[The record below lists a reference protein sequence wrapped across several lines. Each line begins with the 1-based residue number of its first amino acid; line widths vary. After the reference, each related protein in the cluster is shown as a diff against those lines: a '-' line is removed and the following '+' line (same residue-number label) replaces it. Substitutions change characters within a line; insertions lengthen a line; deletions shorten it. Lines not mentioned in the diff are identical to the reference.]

1 MTTTRRTFLK
11 SIGILGGGLV
21 LREIVPSWMPR
32 LSFAED
38 GISGDVIVNIFLR
51 GGADALNM
59 VAPFGDEDYYIARPT
74 LALARPDSR
83 SGNAVLPLNDFFGL
97 NPDMSALHDLITSG
111 HMTAI
116 HAVGAPHISRSHF
129 EAMDLIER
137 GTDGHD
143 GANTGWLGRYLSQ
156 TISESDTALRA
167 IGWGDSLQTSLMGYI
182 PATAL
187 RSITDYHLANE
198 DPQAFQMAMSQL
210 YQSDEVLEQSAQS
223 TINTLDLI
231 EQIHV
236 DDYEPANDA
245 VYYETDFGRALKQT
259 AALIKAD
266 AGLEVSCIDMGGYDT
281 HIAQGSTINTGVGS
295 FPLLVKELADNVR
308 AFHDD
313 LLEYRDRVTVIV
325 MSEFGR
331 RVQENGAGGTDHGH
345 GGVMFV
351 MSPDLQATNVH
362 GDWPGINTRFLDNGD
377 LAITTDYRDVLSSI
391 MLQRTGITDV
401 SAIFP
406 DYQYRPTNLY

>member
-1 MTTTRRTFLK
+1 MTTRRSFLK

-21 LREIVPSWMPR
+21 LREIIPSWMPR
-32 LSFAED
+32 LSFAQD
-38 GISGDVIVNIFLR
+38 GVSGDVIVTIFLR
-51 GGADALNM
+51 GGADALNII
-59 VAPFGDEDYYIARPT
+59 APFADEDYYRARPT

-83 SGNAVLPLNDFFGL
+83 SSSAVLPLDDFFGL
-97 NPDMSALHDLITSG
+97 NPDMSAMHELITAG
-111 HMTAI
+111 RMTAI

-137 GTDGHD
+137 GTDGQD

-156 TISESDTALRA
+156 TISESDSALRA

-198 DPQAFQMAMSQL
+198 NPQAFQSAMSQL

-223 TINTLDLI
+223 TLDTLELI
-231 EQIHV
+231 DQIHV
-236 DDYEPANDA
+236 DAYEPANDA
-245 VYYETDFGRALKQT
+245 VYYETDLGRALKQT

-281 HIAQGSTINTGVGS
+281 HIAQGSTLNAGVGS

-313 LLEYRDRVTVIV
+313 LLEYSDRVTVVV

-351 MSPDLQATNVH
+351 MSPDLQPINVH

-377 LAITTDYRDVLSSI
+377 LAITTDYRDILSSI
-391 MLQRTGITDV
+391 MLQRTGITDISTV
-401 SAIFP
+401 FP
-406 DYQYRPTNLY
+406 DYQLQATNLY